1 MEFLGYKR
9 EGGKF
14 GVRNHVVVMPS
25 VACANG
31 VVDAISRALPE
42 VVAIPHV
49 YGCGC
54 GPEDLGVAM
63 RTLSG
68 VLNNPNFGA
77 ALIIGHGCENL
88 NSSFLTQVVEGKPI
102 EALVIQESG
111 GSAATA
117 AKGIEI
123 ATRFL
128 KELERQ
134 ERVPAPASELM
145 VALECGGSD
154 AFSGIT
160 ANPAVGAA
168 ADRIVEQGGTV
179 ILSETTE
186 MIGTAHILKRRCASE
201 ELGLQVERLVND
213 HERHV
218 RKSLGDLAGMVIA
231 PGNIEGGLSS
241 ITEKS
246 LGCIR
251 KGGTTP
257 ITEIVEYAGR
267 PSKRGL
273 VIMDTPGYDI
283 DSLAGMAAA
292 GAQIIIFTT
301 GRGSVA
307 GFPGVP
313 VIKVASNSRMFNKM
327 VGDMDVNAGSITD
340 DEKSIDE
347 VGREIFG
354 LAIKVASG
362 KRTCA
367 EFNRSV
373 PFNYLKQGPTF

>member
-1 MEFLGYKR
+1 MNFSGYKR
-9 EGGKF
+9 EDGRF
-14 GVRNHVVVMPS
+14 GTRNHVMVMSS

-42 VVAIPHV
+42 IVPLTHP

-54 GPEDLGVAM
+54 GPEDLGVMM

-68 VLNNPNFGA
+68 LLNNPNVGA
-77 ALIIGHGCENL
+77 ALVIGHGCENL
-88 NSSFLTQVVEGKPI
+88 NSSFLTQVVENKPI
-102 EALVIQESG
+102 EALVIQDSG
-111 GSAATA
+111 GSAATT

-123 ATRFL
+123 ASRFL
-128 KELERQ
+128 KQLERQ
-134 ERVPAPASELM
+134 ERVSAPASELII
-145 VALECGGSD
+145 ALECGGSD

-168 ADRIVEQGGTV
+168 ADLLVREGGTV

-186 MIGTAHILKRRCASE
+186 MIGTAHILKRRCATP
-201 ELGLQVERLVND
+201 ELGEQVERLVNN

-218 RKSLGDLAGMVIA
+218 RESLGELAGMVIA
-231 PGNIEGGLSS
+231 PGNIDGGLSS

-257 ITEIVEYAGR
+257 ITEIVEYAGK
-267 PSKRGL
+267 PTNRGF

-283 DSLAGMAAA
+283 DSMAGMAAA
-292 GAQIIIFTT
+292 GAQLILFTT

-307 GFPGVP
+307 GFPAIP
-313 VIKVASNSRMFNKM
+313 VVKVCSNSRTFNKM
-327 VGDMDVNAGSITD
+327 PGDMDVNAGAITD
-340 DEKSIDE
+340 AGKTIEE
-347 VGREIFG
+347 VGRQIFD
-354 LAIKVASG
+354 LALEVASG

-367 EFNRSV
+367 ELNRSI